1 MLDWF
6 QPTDR
11 EEDMTI
17 WTCATC
23 AIEHRDSATPPDHC
37 AICSDERQFVPS
49 GGQRWTTRDELA
61 EQGVRIEVSPLE
73 SGLFGV
79 TTVPELGIGQRG
91 LLVQAATG
99 NLLFEPPG
107 FIDEAG
113 VQAVRALGGVAVIAS
128 SHPHLTGS
136 SIQWSHAF
144 GRAPVYVAEKDKE
157 WIRRPDD
164 VIALWRER
172 VELLPGLTMYEC
184 GGHFAGSSIAHWPA
198 GAEGRGVLMTGDT
211 IAVGADRKSAN
222 VMRSFVNNIPLP
234 ERAVGRIKDQ
244 AEALAF
250 DRMYSAFGELREDA
264 HRIVQQSL
272 ARYISWLRDENPE

>member
-1 MLDWF
+1 
-6 QPTDR
+6 
-11 EEDMTI
+11 MTI

-23 AIEHRDSATPPDHC
+23 AIEHRDTVSPPDHC
-37 AICSDERQFVPS
+37 AICSDERQFVPA
-49 GGQRWTTRDELA
+49 GGQQWITRDELA
-61 EQGVRIEVSPLE
+61 ERGVRIAVLPLE
-73 SGLFGV
+73 PGLFAV

-91 LLVQAATG
+91 LLVQTTAG

-107 FIDEAG
+107 FLDQTAVE
-113 VQAVRALGGVAVIAS
+113 AVRALGGVAVIAS

-144 GRAPVYVAEKDKE
+144 DRAPVYVAEKDRE

-164 VIALWRER
+164 TIVLWEKR

-184 GGHFAGSSIAHWPA
+184 GGHFAGSSVVHWPA
-198 GAEGRGVLMTGDT
+198 GAEGRGVLLTGDT

-234 ERAVGRIKDQ
+234 ERAVRRIKDQ
-244 AEALAF
+244 ADALTF
-250 DRMYSAFGELREDA
+250 DRMYSAFGELRHDA
-264 HRIVQQSL
+264 HHIVQQSL